1 MGNEAK
7 NKPPTGEIRPGQIR
21 PANRA
26 AFLGSIPPEVA
37 VLAATI
43 LATTILFPYTMTVQD
58 FALLKPGEVAKET
71 IIAPF
76 TFDILK
82 PADELQ
88 REQKSAV
95 DKVLLVA
102 DFNND
107 GQREVR
113 KKFTDLKSDL
123 LMMAGA
129 KGSDSALAGARA
141 RVARVLS
148 AAAVASIMK
157 NFQLVDEAMSQA
169 EQALRKGVLDVLP
182 VASPQ
187 RLAELRT
194 QYHTSFERHLDYDKE
209 YLTVIKSPGE
219 VTSAVSDLP
228 VKEFALE
235 AIATK
240 LKNVRGFDAAPLNSV
255 YEMLDAFLDP
265 NVKVNIAETARRR
278 ERAAAEVLTIKG
290 KVIKDTEIV
299 RKHQEVTPEIA
310 EKLRSLGEAIRSQ
323 NASGEKRRIF
333 FSNIGR
339 LLFSLIPL
347 LFLAFYVKRFQPRIA
362 ANSRHAVALSLIL
375 VFQLVVMRI
384 GLFAAPRLLEGVA
397 EPGTLMPEFLIPVT
411 IGAMLATILFN
422 FEIGFVVSLYTSIVF
437 AIAVG
442 FDETI
447 FLFAL
452 AGCFV
457 AGFASKNVRYRW
469 DFYKAIPPVI
479 FMYALMAMLWNLIG
493 YRLEA
498 VPLMQ
503 NIVLTVINVVGA
515 TILAM
520 VAVSVFENMFDLT
533 TDMKLVEL
541 SDMNHPILKRLSI
554 EAAGTYNH
562 SVLVGNLAESAAA
575 KIGANP
581 LLARVGSYYH
591 DIGKLEKTEYFVE
604 NAMGN
609 DRDRHSKLSPSM
621 SSLIISSHVKA
632 GLELARKHR
641 LPGVIQDIILQHH
654 GTSTVSFFFEKAQEQ
669 DPHKQVQEEDFRYPG
684 PRPQTRE
691 SAIIMLADS
700 VEAASRSL
708 ATSSPKLLRDLVKKI
723 IRDKFMA
730 SQLDQCDL
738 TLKDLDDIVEGFMP
752 ILQGIFHTR
761 IEYPNK

>member
-1 MGNEAK
+1 
-7 NKPPTGEIRPGQIR
+7 
-21 PANRA
+21 
-26 AFLGSIPPEVA
+26 
-37 VLAATI
+37 
-43 LATTILFPYTMTVQD
+43 
-58 FALLKPGEVAKET
+58 
-71 IIAPF
+71 
-76 TFDILK
+76 
-82 PADELQ
+82 
-88 REQKSAV
+88 
-95 DKVLLVA
+95 
-102 DFNND
+102 
-107 GQREVR
+107 
-113 KKFTDLKSDL
+113 
-123 LMMAGA
+123 
-129 KGSDSALAGARA
+129 
-141 RVARVLS
+141 
-148 AAAVASIMK
+148 
-157 NFQLVDEAMSQA
+157 
-169 EQALRKGVLDVLP
+169 
-182 VASPQ
+182 
-187 RLAELRT
+187 
-194 QYHTSFERHLDYDKE
+194 
-209 YLTVIKSPGE
+209 
-219 VTSAVSDLP
+219 
-228 VKEFALE
+228 
-235 AIATK
+235 
-240 LKNVRGFDAAPLNSV
+240 
-255 YEMLDAFLDP
+255 
-265 NVKVNIAETARRR
+265 
-278 ERAAAEVLTIKG
+278 
-290 KVIKDTEIV
+290 
-299 RKHQEVTPEIA
+299 
-310 EKLRSLGEAIRSQ
+310 
-323 NASGEKRRIF
+323 
-333 FSNIGR
+333 
-339 LLFSLIPL
+339 
-347 LFLAFYVKRFQPRIA
+347 
-362 ANSRHAVALSLIL
+362 
-375 VFQLVVMRI
+375 
-384 GLFAAPRLLEGVA
+384 
-397 EPGTLMPEFLIPVT
+397 
-411 IGAMLATILFN
+411 
-422 FEIGFVVSLYTSIVF
+422 
-437 AIAVG
+437 
-442 FDETI
+442 
-447 FLFAL
+447 
-452 AGCFV
+452 
-457 AGFASKNVRYRW
+457 
-469 DFYKAIPPVI
+469 
-479 FMYALMAMLWNLIG
+479 
-493 YRLEA
+493 
-498 VPLMQ
+498 
-503 NIVLTVINVVGA
+503 
-515 TILAM
+515 M